1 VARHDLVDDQLFG
14 NNGDS
19 TTIAALAS
27 FDLYDG
33 GKRRAA
39 MAAAKADAEAGRADV
54 ERFTAGIEL
63 ETKQA
68 YEAASVALE
77 RRRTAAAALAAADET
92 VRIVEDRF
100 RAGVVKSI
108 DLLDAATARREAEM
122 RELVARAEAW
132 LTHLHLALAA
142 GLAPETVLRTST
154 PQS

>member
-1 VARHDLVDDQLFG
+1 MLPKSWSSTRSCRATRPISPPARP
-14 NNGDS
+14 
-19 TTIAALAS
+19 
-27 FDLYDG
+27 
-33 GKRRAA
+33 
-39 MAAAKADAEAGRADV
+39 
-54 ERFTAGIEL
+54 ERI
-63 ETKQA
+63 
-68 YEAASVALE
+68 S
-77 RRRTAAAALAAADET
+77 TAAAALAAADET